1 MATPEE
7 IRRARE
13 ASAFGGIF
21 NNLFA
26 ANRRTANQ
34 LVSEGR
40 RPVLGGLASK
50 QRGVA
55 GTDTLRFEGFAPF
68 FGNLLDPIIK
78 GVDAPRAASQSLI
91 PQEDMIGEAFGT
103 AGTVAAGTGAAAGR
117 SILDY
122 DPATTR
128 IFAGKRAAARSG
140 EDRRAAIAEAER
152 LFEQGMKNRDVY
164 DRTGVFR
171 GADGKLRFEIDDK
184 ASSVL
189 DVVHGGTSMRLEDYL
204 THPELYDLYPSMR
217 GMPVDF
223 KPRQDMLGV
232 RGSFSPSS
240 QRITLAMDDPEQM
253 RSTLLHEAQHA
264 VQDREGFSGGS
275 STQYDYSKKQAS
287 DFATNLLSSPEAKN
301 MYYQSQS
308 FDQQFNQIRP
318 LYKAQYIDKLNNLV
332 QKALDGRAKPSEIVR
347 FGDWYKYGDTIR
359 SNLGPMPNRAGPAR
373 DNWIASAA
381 AQLRDFNLEEMSD
394 LERSLY
400 DEARRTFDTPRE
412 INNAVKR
419 IERKI
424 EKHRAGAFGYRE
436 LANRAREVQD
446 LNVIDAYLREAGEV
460 EARNVQSRANPN
472 NPQGFPLDT
481 AEFLPN
487 QQIISNLRAGQ
498 NLVDV
503 SSSSKKPLGI
513 MVLEQQARGNNRLGG
528 LLESQGMDISDL
540 STASPAKIQSALDT
554 AVKRGILD
562 PRSAAGLKRGIL
574 DGL

>member
-1 MATPEE
+1 M
-7 IRRARE
+7 
-13 ASAFGGIF
+13 G
-21 NNLFA
+21 
-26 ANRRTANQ
+26 
-34 LVSEGR
+34 
-40 RPVLGGLASK
+40 
-50 QRGVA
+50 
-55 GTDTLRFEGFAPF
+55 
-68 FGNLLDPIIK
+68 
-78 GVDAPRAASQSLI
+78 
-91 PQEDMIGEAFGT
+91 GT
-103 AGTVAAGTGAAAGR
+103 AAAAGR

-171 GADGKLRFEIDDK
+171 GADGKLRFEIDDR
-184 ASSVL
+184 AATVV
-189 DVVHGGTSMRLEDYL
+189 DVPMSDMTMRLEDYL
-204 THPELYDLYPSMR
+204 DHPELYELYPSMR
-217 GMPVDF
+217 GIPVDF
-223 KPRQDMLGV
+223 KRPDDMSGV
-232 RGSFSPSS
+232 RGSFSPYN
-240 QRITLAMDDPEQM
+240 QRITLAMNDPDQM

-275 STQYDYSKKQAS
+275 STQYDYSRKQAS

-308 FDQQFNQIRP
+308 FNQQYNQIRP

-332 QKALDGRAKPSEIVR
+332 QKAFEGRAKPSEVVR
-347 FGDWYKYGDTIR
+347 FGDWYKYGDEIR
-359 SNLGPMPNRAGPAR
+359 SNLGPMPKRAGPER

-381 AQLRDFNLEEMSD
+381 AQLRDFNLAEMSD
-394 LERSLY
+394 AERAIY
-400 DEARRTFDTPRE
+400 DETRRRFDSPRE

-436 LANRAREVQD
+436 LANRAKEAQD

-460 EARNVQSRANPN
+460 EARNVQARDKIEGQ
-472 NPQGFPLDT
+472 QGFPLDT
-481 AEFLPN
+481 AEFSPK

-503 SSSSKKPLGI
+503 SSRSNKPLGV
-513 MVLEQQARGNNRLGG
+513 MVLEQQARGNSRLGG

-540 STASPAKIQSALDT
+540 STASPTKIESVLDT